1 MRVVSVG
8 LAVCL
13 VATTIGARAADVPN
27 LVGTWKSTGDFAV
40 ARTGKA
46 RAGFPEQPVFDHQ
59 QRPVL
64 VIEQQDGRGLT
75 GYLLLPDGTKDAF
88 VGVFKRDGQHAIV
101 STDNPGIGTVDV
113 SGDEIEWC
121 WQDVIPD
128 VRVAACDL
136 MKKAQ

>member
-1 MRVVSVG
+1 MCVVLIG
-8 LAVCL
+8 FAVCL
-13 VATTIGARAADVPN
+13 AAATVVARAAEIPN

-46 RAGFPEQPVFDHQ
+46 RAGFAQEPVFNHP
-59 QRPVL
+59 QRPAFV
-64 VIEQQDGRGLT
+64 VEQQNGRGII

-88 VGVFKRDGQHAIV
+88 VGVFKRYGKQVII
-101 STDNPGIGTVDV
+101 STDNPGVGTVDI

-128 VRVAACDL
+128 VRVATCDL